1 MEEELPASEEIY
13 HLHFEHTSDVVVA
26 VDPEFKVVN
35 VSPSVDR
42 LVGYRPEE
50 LIGRS
55 FQDLDILA
63 PESLEAVVSDAMRV
77 LTGERIVASKVEL
90 IAKDGSRRFA
100 EASVTPVV
108 HDGEVVALAAI
119 VRDITE
125 RVQLEEALKIH
136 QNHLEMVV
144 DERTAKLARLNEQ
157 LQQEILDRKQAQE
170 TLQRRSRELEFLNRI
185 GQALNSSLNLDQVLN
200 TILEETR
207 DLLAAT
213 ACSVWLIEPGT
224 DELVCQQAV
233 GLGSDI
239 VRGWRLAPG
248 EGLAGQVARTG
259 ESLIV
264 PDTRAED
271 RHFKGVDQQVGTEL
285 RSILVL
291 PLRSKDAIMGVIQVL
306 HTETD
311 RFVKENLT
319 LLELLATSAAISIQ
333 NAQLYQDLREQMHML
348 KEVQAVLV
356 RNEKMTALG
365 RLAAS
370 IAHEINN
377 PLQSMQNSML
387 LLREELEGNRDP
399 DEIDYCLGVTDDGID
414 RIAAIVHRMR
424 EFYWTERQSKS
435 LPYPDLAPVEDFY
448 RLTHEELQ
456 AIDVR
461 ALLEDVLRLTN
472 KQFQHSDVAV
482 ECNWAK
488 NLPLPQGNPDYLKQ
502 VFLNLTLNAIDA
514 MAAQGGTFLV
524 RTGLDQIQR
533 EDGQLQPAVRIELSD
548 TGEGIL
554 PEVLPRLFEPFL
566 TTKAHGSGFGLFT
579 SYKII
584 EAHEGQI
591 DVESQVGLGTT
602 FRILL
607 PAKPA

>member
-1 MEEELPASEEIY
+1 MEEELRASEQNY

-26 VDPEFKVVN
+26 IDPESKVIN
-35 VSPSVDR
+35 VSPSVER

-55 FQDLDILA
+55 FRDLNILA

-77 LTGERIVASKVEL
+77 LTGEQIVASKVEL

-108 HDGEVVALAAI
+108 RDGEVVALAAI
-119 VRDITE
+119 ARDITE

-136 QNHLEMVV
+136 QDHLETVV
-144 DERTAKLARLNEQ
+144 EERTAKLARLNEQ
-157 LQQEILDRKQAQE
+157 LQQEILDRRQAQE
-170 TLQRRSRELEFLNRI
+170 ALQRRSRELEFLNRI

-207 DLLAAT
+207 GLLAAT

-233 GLGSDI
+233 GLGSDT

-264 PDTRAED
+264 PDTRVED
-271 RHFKGVDQQVGTEL
+271 RHFKGVDQEVGTEL

-333 NAQLYQDLREQMHML
+333 NAQLYQDLRGQMHVL
-348 KEVQAVLV
+348 QEVQAVLV

-399 DEIDYCLGVTDDGID
+399 DEIDYCLGVTDDEID

-424 EFYWTERQSKS
+424 DFYWTERQGR
-435 LPYPDLAPVEDFY
+435 PPAYPDSAPVEDFY
-448 RLTHEELQ
+448 RLTQEELQ
-456 AIDVR
+456 AVNVR
-461 ALLEDVLRLTN
+461 TLLEDVLRLTN
-472 KQFQHSDVAV
+472 KQFQHSDVAI
-482 ECNWAK
+482 ECNWAE

-524 RTGLDQIQR
+524 RTGLDQLQW
-533 EDGQLQPAVRIELSD
+533 EDGQLQSAVRIEFSD
-548 TGEGIL
+548 TGEGIP
-554 PEVLPRLFEPFL
+554 PEILSRLFEPFL
-566 TTKAHGSGFGLFT
+566 TTKPQGSGFGLFT

-584 EAHEGQI
+584 EAHKGQI
-591 DVESQVGLGTT
+591 EVESQVGLGTT

-607 PAKPA
+607 PAEPA